1 MDKYTERQ
9 TELLM
14 FLNDNEIP
22 NNRDIERIAEIFDI
36 EYVVETGWWLSDEL
50 FLLFAMKII

>member
-9 TELLM
+9 TELLT

-22 NNRDIERIAEIFDI
+22 SNRDIERIANIFDI
-36 EYVVETGWWLSDEL
+36 EYVVETGWWVIDE
-50 FLLFAMKII
+50 